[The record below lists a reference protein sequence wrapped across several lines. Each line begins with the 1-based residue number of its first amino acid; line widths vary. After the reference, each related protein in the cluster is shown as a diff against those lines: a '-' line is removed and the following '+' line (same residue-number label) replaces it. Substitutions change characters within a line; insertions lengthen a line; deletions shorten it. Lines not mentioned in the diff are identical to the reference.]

1 MNKEERIYKDLMKN
15 KIYEDDRI
23 IALNKPA
30 GLASQG
36 GNKVD
41 ISLDKIINLESEK
54 TGVKYLLTHR
64 LDRDT
69 SGLII
74 MAKNKKVAQFIT
86 ELFAKRKIQKTYLA
100 ITVNKPR
107 KLHGV
112 INSPVEAKKNARNA
126 HERKSIAALTE
137 YEVVDFVG
145 KELSLFK
152 LHPQTGRK
160 HQLRIHLADIGCPIL
175 GDGKYGGREA
185 FKQNLS
191 KKMHLHAYQIRID
204 KYYGKPLVLEAPIA
218 EKFRATMNELGFCLN

>member
-1 MNKEERIYKDLMKN
+1 MKN
-15 KIYEDDRI
+15 KIFEDDRI
-23 IALNKPA
+23 IAINKPA

-41 ISLDKIINLESEK
+41 VSLDEVINLETEK

-74 MAKNKKVAQFIT
+74 LAKDKKVAKFIT

-107 KLHGV
+107 KLRGV
-112 INSPVEAKKNARNA
+112 INSPVEAKKNARNF
-126 HERKSIAALTE
+126 HEKKSIAALTD

-152 LHPQTGRK
+152 LYPQTGRK

-175 GDGKYGGREA
+175 GDGKYGGRGA

-191 KKMHLHAYQIRID
+191 KKMHLHAYQISID
-204 KYYGKPLVLEAPIA
+204 KYYGKPLTLTAPIA
-218 EKFRATMNELGFCLN
+218 EKFKATMNDLGLTLK